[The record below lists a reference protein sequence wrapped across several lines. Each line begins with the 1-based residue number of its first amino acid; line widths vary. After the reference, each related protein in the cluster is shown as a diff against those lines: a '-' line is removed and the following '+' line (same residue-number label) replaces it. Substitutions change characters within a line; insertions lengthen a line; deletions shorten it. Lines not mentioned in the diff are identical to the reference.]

1 MKINWRLRLKNKA
14 TLTALAAAVLSL
26 VYILLDVFDV
36 VPRVTQSEVMECIA
50 AGLNVLALVG
60 VITDPTTE
68 GISDSERAL
77 HYTEP
82 APCAG
87 NCPENTDQAD
97 K

>member
-1 MKINWRLRLKNKA
+1 MKINWKLRMKNKT
-14 TLTALAAAVLSL
+14 TLMALAAAVLSL
-26 VYILLDVFDV
+26 VYIVLDVCDIA
-36 VPRVTQSEVMECIA
+36 PDITQSQVMEWVA
-50 AGLNVLALVG
+50 AVLNVLALVG

-87 NCPENTDQAD
+87 KSGEKAPPEP
-97 K
+97 